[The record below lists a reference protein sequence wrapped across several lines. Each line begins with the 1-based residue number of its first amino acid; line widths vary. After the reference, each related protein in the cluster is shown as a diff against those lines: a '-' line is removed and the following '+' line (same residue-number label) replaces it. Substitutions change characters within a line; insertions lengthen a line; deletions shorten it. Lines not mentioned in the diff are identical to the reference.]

1 MDSSE
6 NELVRNSTQCLNVSI
21 TSRANKIEF
30 LLSKLKYLGQTSW
43 AFVQNANKHIV
54 QRGKNCSAEVYFS
67 VLSYNRA
74 LSSAYIID
82 FFISNKIKQTFFN
95 FPRALIDLMIL
106 IFLDFI

>member
-6 NELVRNSTQCLNVSI
+6 NEWVRNSTQCLNVSI

-54 QRGKNCSAEVYFS
+54 QRSKNCSAEVYFS
-67 VLSYNRA
+67 VYNSA

-82 FFISNKIKQTFFN
+82 LSIIN
-95 FPRALIDLMIL
+95 FDFS
-106 IFLDFI
+106 IFRGHI